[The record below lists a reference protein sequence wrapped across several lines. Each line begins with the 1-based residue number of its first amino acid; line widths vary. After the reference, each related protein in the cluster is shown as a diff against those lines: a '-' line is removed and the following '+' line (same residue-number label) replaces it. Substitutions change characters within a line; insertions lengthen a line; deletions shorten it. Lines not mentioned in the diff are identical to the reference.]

1 MIKIRE
7 NVRRVQRMVIDA
19 QVKLMERLSSPVRQS
34 FSPNPRNFPQNIYT
48 STWEES
54 QVVPINIAGKNP

>member
-34 FSPNPRNFPQNIYT
+34 FHLILETFPKTFIHRCGKRAKL
-48 STWEES
+48 S
-54 QVVPINIAGKNP
+54 Q

>member
-34 FSPNPRNFPQNIYT
+34 FHLILETFPKKFIH
-48 STWEES
+48 
-54 QVVPINIAGKNP
+54 